1 MLPGWTTKLWGYFLS
16 SATKRKVEPSAM
28 LVVGW
33 FLTIDTIAFSY
44 FWMRFIPTNYNQKLS
59 IWFMP
64 IRPELEDF
72 YVPSLT
78 ARNRKSLNKYS
89 LQIIIIVLIFGAIM
103 LTDASRLK
111 EFITKLTNLLLLTIK
126 GMFMLLEFV
135 W

>member
-1 MLPGWTTKLWGYFLS
+1 
-16 SATKRKVEPSAM
+16 
-28 LVVGW
+28 
-33 FLTIDTIAFSY
+33 
-44 FWMRFIPTNYNQKLS
+44 
-59 IWFMP
+59 MP
-64 IRPELEDF
+64 IRPEVEDF